1 MKHYLARTL
10 SLLGI
15 LVLYFPSA
23 AFAQVDDHNVPV
35 AENDAATISI
45 ASSFAPFGAR
55 PDTDK
60 IGDDGSAVVRD
71 RNGVLIW
78 SSSSN
83 DSDLIPN
90 SSLARTLYVSNTE
103 CVVYQNR
110 YATDYNTWGSTS
122 SLIIYRREADGT
134 VAASS
139 TIPLPGTVLDTSPVT
154 PNSYGFTLVGA
165 SGFADGT
172 ESRQRYQSG
181 TTDAGPTY
189 DVRDVDKWDKIAY
202 QMYRLT
208 WDGKLQ
214 SLNSA
219 TFSVPKTSTNL
230 GATNVIG
237 GGDDGSF
244 FFTNTI
250 AATFYDDPLD
260 SDPGNFATGQAGLW
274 VTWNIN
280 YENIRGTI
288 PSYGNVGEVA
298 YCSNSRLLL
307 ESQQFTTSTV
317 VLDPGPPPVTEL
329 VATPTGFY
337 NLLDYRMS
345 TIGVSRLATPL
356 TTLQL
361 GESVLPLST
370 YTRSGLPAYLYTID
384 DATQKQLRLYR
395 FDDTLIPLGA
405 AVTLPTKLTKGNNF
419 VRNPRDASLLIKAD
433 GVAGVMWIASDSV
446 IGPDGN
452 LVPPTKLVTPKTL
465 PNSSLGLPMFVSTT
479 EAVAWMNSGAPV
491 DLGLGGRLPLADIK
505 HFGFADNVIVAGKF
519 VTGKSYTIA
528 SVGNTDFTLIGA
540 ASNTVGETFMA
551 TGPGLGTGKANVN
564 VKAGSFVTGKSY
576 TIVSVGTT
584 DFTLIGAASS
594 TVGSTFTATG
604 PSLGTGIA
612 NVNVKAGSFVTGKN
626 YIITSVGN
634 TDFTLIGA
642 ASNTVGS
649 NFTATGIGSGTGT
662 AELFL
667 PTILTPPIEGRYV
680 ALPSPL
686 TQDAESEGWFVTT
699 FEKNSDRSAIVRNY
713 RLFSRDTS
721 DVDGD
726 GLSGADEIAAGTDP
740 ENPDSDSDG
749 LSDSDEL
756 RSYKLLSLENGG
768 LTENLDWQS
777 ARAEAQKVGARL
789 AVLNTSG
796 KQDAFK
802 KLFGREIQLGGL
814 PYWIGGHDSITEG
827 TYQWLDQDGNMNGPI
842 VSNSNSNW
850 DLYQPNNLNNSDA
863 MEVRPN
869 ALLNWSMAVRTK
881 AQGFVIEYPSSDPND
896 SDTDEDG
903 LDDSE
908 ERAFGSNPNKPDTD
922 NDGLTDLQERDYG
935 NDPLVPDVD
944 KDTDGDRLTNQQEV
958 EGSYPP
964 KPLLVPTNPLLV
976 DTDGDGISDY
986 DEVQRG
992 SDPNT
997 PPEIHDQIVL
1007 KGKAVDVPIPAA
1019 FSPFGNRTD
1028 FNRYGDDGSAIMVDV
1043 NGVLLWQDANGAV
1056 RLVPNS
1062 EQAVPL
1068 VVSGSE
1074 AIVWT
1079 NAFADYLTYEEKPA
1093 LEVSIYRADRTSG
1106 LIGAPNPVALQG
1118 KEIVSTAP
1126 ITTTSEA
1133 YSVVTSE
1140 HGLLADGSFGGVA
1153 SLLRIYRITFS
1164 GQVQLLSSVWVAG
1177 TGAPEDA
1184 VRATNVMG
1192 HGSDGSIVIAQD
1204 GQNSNSSLGFRNDI
1218 TFLPNSPFRRV
1229 FWIDGTRFGTSGIV
1243 QELAA
1248 TTVKENLADA
1258 TAFKRVVSTSR
1269 TRVVYEKYVG
1279 GLPNL
1284 YESRR
1289 NRFTGALVG
1298 ESIAVEADVPY
1309 SKFLEISTQ
1318 TKEGDDRWLYALD
1331 TSKKNIIAYVLKNS
1345 SLQKQYIAKLP
1356 NGVSLDS
1363 TAVVEKIN
1371 PADGSAVITSD
1382 NIDNLL
1388 WLHKTD
1394 TDAGDEA
1401 KNLTKILDSRLAKT
1415 IFVQG
1420 VELLLWA
1427 DARQP
1432 IPDTGKLDAV
1442 VIRHYEQKG
1451 GLLVNPPNAYDD
1463 LSSKVK
1469 GNHVMETPPFTR
1481 SYPTWV
1487 FSTVEKV
1494 DSVTARVRTYNLF
1507 AKVVDTDGDGLSDS
1521 LEAFYN
1527 TNPLIA
1533 DTDRDG
1539 LSDGDEVTRG
1549 SDPLDEDTDND
1560 GLLDGEEVTL
1570 GTDPKVNDS
1579 DGDGRL
1585 DGAEVAAGTD
1595 PLVADKPDTDGDGVN
1610 DEDELNLTQTDPL
1623 TPSFGPGT
1631 GTEAIPFSNSL
1642 VSGDYSGLVFDPKS
1656 GQSFKQNLRL
1666 SSKGSFSSSLLGLVG
1681 DSSFKGTFTSTGA
1694 FTGIPSPTSGLI
1706 SVQMN
1711 LVKQGV
1717 NKYYIEGNF
1726 KSRTGGTLYFQLRHT
1741 LYSKSNAYA
1750 SSGKVTFEAALSSSV
1765 SGPSGSAVATGSI
1778 STSGQVA
1785 FKIYLPDGS
1794 SSSYSAPIVDGDLIP
1809 LFSRSSSKAR
1819 TVLLGTLKLEDLA
1832 RQSDFAGTVRL
1843 FSAAGAGGS
1852 LFPSG
1857 FDQLRELTGSRYYPP
1872 AKGVMP
1878 LSSFVPTAN
1887 NAVFNWLGGN
1897 FDGVQK
1903 VGTWAT
1909 DGKMTIPATQNDSTK
1924 ATFTSSSG
1932 LLTLSYTRTDATRSL
1947 LKAPTKGYAVVVQKS
1962 RTFKGFY
1969 TSGLSA
1975 GDFVVDPNTSGINP
1989 EITSVSPLNKSI
2001 SAAATSYSVTV
2012 GTAGAW
2018 AVVIPSSVNWI
2029 TATVSSAAGET
2040 GPSATTLGNGNGT
2053 VVISPTLNVTNTRR
2067 EAEITIA
2074 GIKHTLVQEFR

>member
-35 AENDAATISI
+35 SENDAATISI

-172 ESRQRYQSG
+172 ESRQRYKSD
-181 TTDAGPTY
+181 TNEAGLPVY
-189 DVRDVDKWDKIAY
+189 DIRDVDTWDKIAY

-317 VLDPGPPPVTEL
+317 VLDPGPPPVTET

-345 TIGVSRLATPL
+345 TIGIQRLATPL

-465 PNSSLGLPMFVSTT
+465 PNSSLGLPMFVSST
-479 EAVAWMNSGAPV
+479 EAVAWMNSGASV
-491 DLGLGGRLPLADIK
+491 DIGLGGQLPNAQIT
-505 HFGFADNVIVAGKF
+505 HFSTSLVA
-519 VTGKSYTIA
+519 
-528 SVGNTDFTLIGA
+528 
-540 ASNTVGETFMA
+540 TV
-551 TGPGLGTGKANVN
+551 
-564 VKAGSFVTGKSY
+564 
-576 TIVSVGTT
+576 
-584 DFTLIGAASS
+584 
-594 TVGSTFTATG
+594 
-604 PSLGTGIA
+604 
-612 NVNVKAGSFVTGKN
+612 
-626 YIITSVGN
+626 
-634 TDFTLIGA
+634 
-642 ASNTVGS
+642 
-649 NFTATGIGSGTGT
+649 
-662 AELFL
+662 
-667 PTILTPPIEGRYV
+667 LTPPIEGRYV

-896 SDTDEDG
+896 PDTDGDE

-1079 NAFADYLTYEEKPA
+1079 NTFADYLTYEEKPA

-1106 LIGAPNPVALQG
+1106 LIGAPTPVALQG

-1133 YSVVTSE
+1133 YTVVTSE
-1140 HGLLADGSFGGVA
+1140 HGLNLDGTFGGLN
-1153 SLLRIYRITFS
+1153 SLFRVYRITFS
-1164 GQVQLLSSVWVAG
+1164 GEVQRLSSFWVYG
-1177 TGAPEDA
+1177 SGVPEVA
-1184 VRATNVMG
+1184 VLTTAALG

-1204 GQNSNSSLGFRNDI
+1204 GFDYFRNLYEELE
-1218 TFLPNSPFRRV
+1218 TQFRPLPIPFRRV

-1248 TTVKENLADA
+1248 TTFKENLADA

-1298 ESIAVEADVPY
+1298 DSIAVEADVPY
-1309 SKFLEISTQ
+1309 SNFLEISTQ

-1331 TSKKNIIAYVLKNS
+1331 TRKKNIIAYVLKNS

-1356 NGVSLDS
+1356 DGVSLDY

-1371 PADGSAVITSD
+1371 PADGSAVVTSD

-1394 TDAGDEA
+1394 TDAGAEA

-1469 GNHVMETPPFTR
+1469 GNYVMETPPFTR

-1527 TNPLIA
+1527 TNPLIK

-1610 DEDELNLTQTDPL
+1610 DDDELNLTQTDPL

-1694 FTGIPSPTSGLI
+1694 FTGVPNPTSGLI
-1706 SVQMN
+1706 SVTMN

-1741 LYSKSNAYA
+1741 LYSKSNAYL
-1750 SSGKVTFEAALSSSV
+1750 SSGKVTFEAALLTSV

-1989 EITSVSPLNKSI
+1989 EVTSVSPLNKSI

-2012 GTAGAW
+2012 GTTGAW
-2018 AVVIPSSVNWI
+2018 AVVIPSSANWL

-2053 VVISPTLNVTNTRR
+2053 VVINVTLNVTNARR

-2074 GIKHTLVQEFR
+2074 GIKHTIKQEFR